1 MASASG
7 RIHGFTIDVS
17 DLDRSLAF
25 WGRVLG
31 VEAITRDDHY
41 LWMGPMAPGLV
52 LALQLVGEVKTVKNR
67 VHFELTSEDPDGF
80 MRLVEEIGGTRLAEV
95 ETESY
100 ALTVMADPDGNE
112 FCVNRRP
119 SAALASER
127 DAKMGPGE
135 EVR

>member
-1 MASASG
+1 MASAKG
-7 RIHGFTIDVS
+7 RVHGITIDVL

-31 VEAITRDDHY
+31 VEVIASDDHY
-41 LWMGPMAPGLV
+41 IWMGQVAPGVV
-52 LALQLVGEVKTVKNR
+52 LALQRVAEVKTVKNR
-67 VHFELTSEDPDGF
+67 VHFELTSEDPDGL
-80 MRLVEEIGGTRLAEV
+80 MRLVEELGGNRLTDV
-95 ETESY
+95 ETEGY
-100 ALTVMADPDGNE
+100 ALTVMTDPDGNE

-119 SAALASER
+119 SAALASGQ